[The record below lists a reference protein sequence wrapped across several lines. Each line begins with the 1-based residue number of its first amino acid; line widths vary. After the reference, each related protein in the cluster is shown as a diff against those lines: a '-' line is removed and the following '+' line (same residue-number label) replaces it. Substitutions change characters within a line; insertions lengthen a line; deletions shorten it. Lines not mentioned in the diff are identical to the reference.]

1 MSKATKTT
9 KLLRCALEEYL
20 REVGGHIMVLGR
32 EAEIVLP
39 VVIEEVPGGVQFNLK
54 GRIVG
59 DYIEIYECTVSY
71 ESETHHV
78 EPVDLET
85 WALYVNEKFSKIC
98 ESCRS

>member
-1 MSKATKTT
+1 MSKTT

-20 REVGGHIMVLGR
+20 REVGGHITIHGE

-54 GRIVG
+54 GRIVD
-59 DYIEIYECTVSY
+59 DYVEIHECTVSY

-78 EPVDLET
+78 EPIDLET

-98 ESCRS
+98 GSRRN